1 MKALNVL
8 PGYLLLTTDFFSIY
22 LLLGRE
28 TRKFLRFSPSPTFYI
43 SVLRMINKKNKNLPQ
58 HSMSVVGERN

>member
-8 PGYLLLTTDFFSIY
+8 PGYLLLTTDFFSMY

-28 TRKFLRFSPSPTFYI
+28 TRKFLRFSPSPGAKYFDI
-43 SVLRMINKKNKNLPQ
+43 ESDVIKN
-58 HSMSVVGERN
+58 E